1 MNSTLCQKKHQ
12 NPHFQL
18 FFFKIIILSALILIS
33 AIAEN
38 STEPLVATTKVKKTP
53 ANKTAD
59 LDAQTTDDVVLTEFH
74 PGRQRQQQKVNSGA
88 STQYNIGQSQC
99 KPKSKVTIKAV
110 DQRTGKVIDEATL
123 QQLLQTQQFHSVV
136 SQIAG
141 SSSGATPV
149 SATSPVSAVNPP
161 ESSRT
166 QMGTRSQTARR
177 KQNLSHQTTT
187 YLNTTQ
193 EHTPVTGL
201 GNNHSVQT
209 HIYPGQSS
217 VIINV
222 KPRQVQNQSAPLQ
235 QSGLSPQQAISHST
249 TRQRLSSFRQM
260 IQDYVSTGA
269 PSQATGAPG
278 QAMGAPSQATGAPS
292 QRNRTSHEGSKD
304 AEIPDVINIVPID
317 SDLNIQYDFQPQN

>member
-1 MNSTLCQKKHQ
+1 M
-12 NPHFQL
+12 
-18 FFFKIIILSALILIS
+18 
-33 AIAEN
+33 
-38 STEPLVATTKVKKTP
+38 
-53 ANKTAD
+53 
-59 LDAQTTDDVVLTEFH
+59 TEFH
-74 PGRQRQQQKVNSGA
+74 PGRQRQQQKGNSSAG
-88 STQYNIGQSQC
+88 TQYNIGQNQW

-110 DQRTGKVIDEATL
+110 DQHTGKVIDEATL

-141 SSSGATPV
+141 SSSEVTPA
-149 SATSPVSAVNPP
+149 SATSPVSAVNPQ

-201 GNNHSVQT
+201 GNSPSAQT
-209 HIYPGQSS
+209 RIYPGQSS

-222 KPRQVQNQSAPLQ
+222 RPRQVQNQSAPLH
-235 QSGLSPQQAISHST
+235 QSGLLPQQPISLST
-249 TRQRLSSFRQM
+249 PRQRLSSFRQM

-269 PSQATGAPG
+269 PG
-278 QAMGAPSQATGAPS
+278 QAMGAPIQTTGAPNQATGATGQATGAPS
-292 QRNRTSHEGSKD
+292 QATVSRMQRNRTSHESGKN
-304 AEIPDVINIVPID
+304 AEVPDVINIVPID
-317 SDLNIQYDFQPQN
+317 SDLNVQYDFLSQN